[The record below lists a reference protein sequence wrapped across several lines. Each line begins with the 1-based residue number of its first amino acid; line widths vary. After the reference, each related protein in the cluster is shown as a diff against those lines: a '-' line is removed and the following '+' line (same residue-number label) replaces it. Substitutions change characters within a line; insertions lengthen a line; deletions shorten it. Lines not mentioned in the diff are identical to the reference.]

1 MTEIIRPLAD
11 CPHCHGAGFVPSK
24 KTPGMV
30 TTCWCVESQQ
40 IRQYLTPEYSSAQ
53 YDPDFPLE
61 HFNQLLQHDL
71 LFKNY
76 PLNLFREKIKS
87 FLAKTWNPKGSPKH
101 LTLTAWDTIQACMS
115 NPGYPMTL
123 VDIRA
128 VDILILLL
136 DNDPPNSA
144 YSQYLTFVLKERQR
158 AAKHNLIW
166 SRYLPDSQTFIN
178 LYGEPFS
185 QWLLSDE
192 ANFHKICPPKFEE
205 EAKPSYVRR
214 A

>member
-11 CPHCHGAGFVPSK
+11 CPHCHGAGFVTSK
-24 KTPGMV
+24 KTPGMA

-61 HFNQLLQHDL
+61 HFNQLLQQDL

-115 NPGYPMTL
+115 NPDYPMTL
-123 VDIRA
+123 VDMSTAEKKPAIGAEQKQASFAARRRVRSAAAAPGGDGRGFVAGAA
-128 VDILILLL
+128 V
-136 DNDPPNSA
+136 A
-144 YSQYLTFVLKERQR
+144 F
-158 AAKHNLIW
+158 
-166 SRYLPDSQTFIN
+166 
-178 LYGEPFS
+178 
-185 QWLLSDE
+185 
-192 ANFHKICPPKFEE
+192 
-205 EAKPSYVRR
+205 RR
-214 A
+214 RG